1 MRAVITDVMG
11 GEGLRPLTQ
20 GMPAA
25 MLPLLDEPLAGLTL
39 HLLRRHGVRQ
49 TTILSRDEGL
59 MATLGDGCLYG
70 MDMAYGDEWPEG
82 ENTVLLLR
90 GDAVTDM
97 DLSALLD
104 RHRENGGTCLAVRAD
119 APHAPLG
126 ALVMAGKTLRQLPVA
141 EHLSDVL
148 AALEAA
154 GIPAHSVP
162 LRCYWH
168 AVEDTAGYRQAQR
181 DLLEGRVGLPVRGA
195 RRGSAIV
202 APGVRLPGGV
212 RVTGR
217 CYVGPFVRVA
227 PGAVLGPGTVLG
239 RGAQVG
245 RRAYLENA
253 CLWENARADPDAI
266 LRNVMVIPRLGN
278 MTLQRMIPLDANYPR
293 NGS

>member
-1 MRAVITDVMG
+1 MQAVITDVMG
-11 GEGLRPLTQ
+11 SEALRPLTQ
-20 GMPAA
+20 GLPGA

-49 TTILSRDEGL
+49 ATILSRDERI
-59 MATLGDGCLYG
+59 MAALGDGSLYG
-70 MDMAYGDEWPEG
+70 MSLAYANAWPEDA
-82 ENTVLLLR
+82 ETVLLLR

-104 RHRENGGTCLAVRAD
+104 RHRENGGACEAVGPDKSPAS
-119 APHAPLG
+119 LG
-126 ALVMAGKTLRQLPVA
+126 ALAIAGKTLRCLPVA
-141 EHLSDVL
+141 ECIADVL
-148 AALEAA
+148 SALRSM
-154 GIPAHSVP
+154 GIPTHSVP
-162 LRCYWH
+162 LRCYWR
-168 AVEDTAGYRQAQR
+168 AVSDTESYRLAQR
-181 DLLEGRVGLPVRGA
+181 DLLLGRVGLPVRGS

-202 APGVRLPGGV
+202 APGVRLSGEV

-217 CYVGPFVRVA
+217 CYVGPFAKVE

-266 LRNVMVIPRLGN
+266 LRNVMVIPRCGN
-278 MTLQRMIPLDANYPR
+278 MALQRMIPLEANYPR

>member
-1 MRAVITDVMG
+1 MQAVITDIMG
-11 GEGLRPLTQ
+11 GEGLLPLTQ
-20 GMPAA
+20 GLPGA
-25 MLPLLDEPLAGLTL
+25 MLPLLDEPLAGLAL
-39 HLLRRHGVRQ
+39 HRLRRHGVRR
-49 TTILSRDEGL
+49 TMILTGDVRL
-59 MATLGDGCLYG
+59 MAALGDGSLYG
-70 MDMAYGDEWPEG
+70 MNVTYGEAWPE
-82 ENTVLLLR
+82 EAETVLLLR

-104 RHRENGGTCLAVRAD
+104 RHRENGGVCKAV
-119 APHAPLG
+119 APEEPHGFLG
-126 ALVMAGKTLRQLPVA
+126 ALAISGKVLRRVPVTECLA
-141 EHLSDVL
+141 DVL
-148 AALEAA
+148 SALCSM

-168 AVEDTAGYRQAQR
+168 AVADTESYRAAQR
-181 DLLEGRVGLPVRGA
+181 DLLAGRVGLPVRGA

-202 APGVRLPGGV
+202 APGVRLSGGV

-217 CYVGPFVRVA
+217 CYVGPFARVE

-266 LRNVMVIPRLGN
+266 LRNVMVIPRVGN
-278 MTLQRMIPLDANYPR
+278 TALQRMIPLEANYPR

>member
-1 MRAVITDVMG
+1 MQAVITDVMG
-11 GEGLRPLTQ
+11 SEGLRPLTQ
-20 GMPAA
+20 GLPGT

-39 HLLRRHGVRQ
+39 HLLRRHGVRRA
-49 TTILSRDEGL
+49 TILSRDERI
-59 MATLGDGCLYG
+59 MAALGDGSLYG
-70 MDMAYGDEWPEG
+70 MSLAYANAWPENA
-82 ENTVLLLR
+82 EAVLLLR

-104 RHRENGGTCLAVRAD
+104 RHRENGGACEAVTSEE
-119 APHAPLG
+119 PHTSLG
-126 ALVMAGKTLRQLPVA
+126 ALAIAGKTLQRMPPA
-141 EHLSDVL
+141 ERLGDVL
-148 AALEAA
+148 STLRSME
-154 GIPAHSVP
+154 IPTHSVP

-168 AVEDTAGYRQAQR
+168 AVEDTEGYRRAQR
-181 DLLEGRVGLPVRGA
+181 DLLEGRIGLPVRGC

-202 APGVRLPGGV
+202 APGVRLPGEV

-217 CYVGPFVRVA
+217 CYVGPFARVE
-227 PGAVLGPGTVLG
+227 PGAVLGSGTVLG

-266 LRNVMVIPRLGN
+266 LRNVMVIPRMGN
-278 MTLQRMIPLDANYPR
+278 IALQQMIHLEANYPR